1 MITAMTPS
9 DTDAS
14 ELGDLGVM
22 PIAIIGMAC
31 RFPGDASSPEKLWDL
46 CAKGKSA
53 WSPIPDSRFHAE
65 SWYHPDKGH
74 LGTSYVKGAH
84 FLTEDISR
92 FDAAFFNFTAE
103 SASTMDPEVR
113 MQLETVY
120 EALES
125 AGLPLDQV
133 AGSRTGVYA
142 GTCFRDNHDSLM
154 RDPDTLAR
162 FFLTGNGAAMI
173 ANRVSHFF
181 DLRGP
186 SLMVDTGCSTTLTLL
201 HLACQSVRAGESEMA
216 IVGGSNVLLN
226 PDMFIAGSNLSLL
239 SEAGRCFAFD
249 SRAAGYGRGDG
260 IASIVIKP
268 LAAALRDGDPIRA
281 VIRNSAANQDGKTST
296 LTSPSQNAQE
306 ELMRECYD
314 MAGLDPRDTSYVEAH
329 GTGTQAGDTVE
340 AHAIGNVFGT
350 GRSSDCPLVI
360 GSVKT
365 NIGHTEAA
373 SGLAGVIKVVVAMEK
388 QAIPPHLNFKSPN
401 EKISLEALNLK
412 IPLSLQEWP
421 SLPMQRASINNFG
434 YGGAN
439 AHVIVESTESMLLP
453 ITPSSSEMGNTPNP
467 KKRSRVFVLSAKDP
481 TAARSMGENLCD
493 YVATNLE
500 NSSENQE
507 QILDQLAFTLG
518 QRRTRFPWTMAWSG
532 SSLADV
538 HATLDSARSSAQ
550 RSTRAPRVGMAFTG
564 QGAQWFGMGREL
576 FGAYPVFR
584 DTMYEID
591 ACLKKMGATWSA
603 VEELHRDAKE
613 SRINQVT
620 FSLPLSVAIQLALV
634 DLLRSWGIR
643 PAGVTGHSSGEVGA
657 AYAAGAITLA
667 GAMAIVYTRGD
678 LTSQFQKLLDRRGG
692 MVAVGLGREEAEK
705 ALAEVQSGTA
715 VIACVNSPSSVTISG
730 DECAVEEVEALL
742 TARGVFAR
750 RLRVEAAYHSHHM
763 LPLAEAYRVLLSRF
777 LEPNPEFDPT
787 VVYSSPTTG
796 DRMTSAADI
805 AHPDH
810 WVRNMIQ
817 PVEFLSSL
825 RNLCSDT
832 APAGSST
839 STAVDM
845 LVEVGPH
852 GALAGPIRQTLALPE
867 LKDAGITYASCLSR
881 GQGAVQTMHQLVCTL
896 LQVGYPVDLEA
907 VNFPYG
913 RSDVPVL
920 NNLPP
925 YPWNHEASYWAE
937 PRRNQELRGR
947 TVAPHDLLG
956 VPAAGSTPTTP
967 TWRHVVRPR
976 DIPWVR
982 DHIVQGAI
990 VYPGAGYVSM
1000 VVEALRQLQT
1010 PDQPSQGYQLQEI
1023 QIRNP
1028 LILED
1033 TAEGVE
1039 VQLSLRLCGDR
1050 IRQAQGWYEFLIQSV
1065 NQTGDSWTLH
1075 CEGLCCC
1082 TPSLAQGTGWAGP
1095 PTPISA
1101 PSSAVTA
1108 SVWRTLNPVD
1118 TYKTLHEVGVC
1129 HGPIFQNLVSAQSAP
1144 GHSQSVFQV
1153 ADSAATMPQGYQQ
1166 SHIIHPTTLDT
1177 VFQAVYHNL
1186 PAGGTQQRTA
1196 MIPTFIQNL
1205 CISANLI
1212 ASPGHQ
1218 FRADSTLVKVSG
1230 QGFESSV
1237 RVINNAGA
1245 DGSEEPAAP
1254 VLTLDGL
1261 FCQSLG
1267 SSAAVLTPDDKLC
1280 YTSVWAP
1287 DFDFLQPGHL
1297 PRKAEMAQQPSLSQL
1312 QAAAVVFIADA
1323 LQGFENQQMV
1333 APEHRRYWDWMK
1345 GVADQARPTLDIP
1358 GVTVQYMTALT
1369 QDLKQGVD
1377 GRLLCRFG
1385 ERLPEIVSGLVPAK
1399 EILRSFLAENQAEW
1413 SSVPEYL
1420 ELFLTSLMELHGHK
1434 RPRATVLEIGTGN
1447 VASTRMFA
1455 KALTR
1460 HDTQLFARYEVTAPS
1475 AELVQD
1481 ASKALQ
1487 DDTRAEC
1494 KVLDLDTPAGDQ
1506 GFTRGSYDLLIL
1518 SVSALLA
1525 AEDLIQTLSS
1535 LHALLAPGGKC
1546 ILWGPS
1552 LGDSAL
1558 QTIVRLLPG
1567 WSGVIDAT
1575 PTWQRLLGQAGFEPS
1590 NFQLKESLNSSGY
1603 QGEVVM
1609 VTAKADTTTDSP
1621 AEVVLYSATSPPE
1634 DWQQTLQH
1642 SLPADVV
1649 SRISVVSSL
1658 ADVDSEDKVCLI
1670 LDEFVQPILENPSV
1684 EQFHHLQ
1691 HVLSSC
1697 RATMWVSRGAQGNA
1711 EDPRGSLHQG
1721 LLRTLR
1727 CENTLRQYVSV
1738 DLDPNTPVWSPS
1750 SATKIGQ
1757 ILRNTLTTSSFH
1769 LPETEYTVRD
1779 SVVQISRVYGD
1790 EQEAQLVGTTKPQAP
1805 ELRPWSTPGQNIRLG
1820 VATPGLLNSLVFTED
1835 PTIEETLPEDWV
1847 EIEPRAFGLNFR
1859 DIMVALGQLDETRM
1873 GFECSGVITR
1883 AGPSAQAAGFT
1894 PGQGVYAFIIGYF
1907 STKVRIPFTSV
1918 APIPAGMDFAT
1929 AASIPLVFITAYH
1942 ALVDLAHL
1950 KRDETVLIHSGTGGV
1965 GQAAIMLAQSIG
1977 ADIFVTV
1984 GSKDKR
1990 DFLMQQY
1997 GIPSS
2002 RIFSSRNPSFAR
2014 HIMSATD
2021 SKGVD
2026 VVLNSLAGPLLRE
2039 TWRCIGMFGRFIE
2052 IGKRDIEQNSMV
2064 EMGPFVRSTLFA
2076 SLDLITLREQRD
2088 KEVRRIFGAV
2098 NELLAKG
2105 EIRPVGPITRFG
2117 MGEVEKAFRTM
2128 QTGKHM
2134 GKIVLEPRLGDQVKV
2149 LTAGPRPAELSPD
2162 ETYLLVGGV
2171 GGIGKSLCQL
2181 LVDRGAKNLL
2191 VLSRN
2196 AARITPDTQ
2205 QWLDGVQAT
2214 GARVVLE
2221 SCDVTKRA
2229 QLQAVFEKY
2238 SSELP
2243 PIRGVIQAAMV
2254 LKDGVFESMT
2264 HEDYLAALNPK
2275 VQGTFNLHTLLP
2287 TDLRFFIL
2295 LSSISGFGGNAGQAN
2310 YAAGGSYQDALARH
2324 RASLGLPAVSID
2336 LGMVSSV
2343 GVVAGTQHVADH
2355 LEKLGLRAISE
2366 HEVWAL
2372 IESAIRHPIR
2382 TPETCHVVT
2391 GLPGGFVRS
2400 DSAVCWNRDARFA
2413 VLEQKD
2419 SSASGLASTSNPGAG
2434 LKEQLSAAT
2443 TTAEA
2448 TTVIQSALITK
2459 LAEMFSHSQEEIDPS
2474 LPLAQFGVDSLVAVE
2489 LRNWSVATVQADCS
2503 IFDVMH
2509 AASVTGL
2516 AAKMAE
2522 KSRFVKL

>member
-1 MITAMTPS
+1 
-9 DTDAS
+9 
-14 ELGDLGVM
+14 M

-46 CAKGKSA
+46 CAQGKSA
-53 WSPIPDSRFHAE
+53 WSPIPESRFHAE

-125 AGLPLDQV
+125 AGLPLEQV

-162 FFLTGNGAAMI
+162 FFLTGNGAAMV
-173 ANRVSHFF
+173 ANRISHFF

-201 HLACQSVRAGESEMA
+201 HLACQSVRTGESEMA

-226 PDMFIAGSNLSLL
+226 PDMFIAGSNMSLL

-260 IASIVIKP
+260 IASIIIKP
-268 LAAALRDGDPIRA
+268 LVAALRDGDPIRA
-281 VIRNSAANQDGKTST
+281 VIRNSAANQDGKTAT
-296 LTSPSQNAQE
+296 LTSPSQQAQE

-314 MAGLDPRDTSYVEAH
+314 MVGLDPRDTSYVEAH
-329 GTGTQAGDTVE
+329 GTGTQAGDTIE
-340 AHAIGNVFGT
+340 AHAIGHVFGA
-350 GRSSDCPLVI
+350 GRSSERPLVI

-373 SGLAGVIKVVVAMEK
+373 SGLAGVIKVVMAMEK
-388 QAIPPHLNFKSPN
+388 QAIPPHLNFESPN

-412 IPLSLQEWP
+412 IPLTLQEWP
-421 SLPMQRASINNFG
+421 SPLLQRASINNFG

-439 AHVIVESTESMLLP
+439 AHVIVESPQSMLLP
-453 ITPSSSEMGNTPNP
+453 MTPASSELGNTPNP

-481 TAARSMGENLCD
+481 AAARSMAENLRD
-493 YVATNLE
+493 YAATSLE
-500 NSSENQE
+500 NSSGEDQE
-507 QILDQLAFTLG
+507 RILDQLAFTLG
-518 QRRTRFPWTMAWSG
+518 QRRTRFPWTTAWSG
-532 SSLADV
+532 STLADV
-538 HATLDSARSSAQ
+538 QDTLGTARSTAQ
-550 RSTRAPRVGMAFTG
+550 RSTRAPRVGMVFTG
-564 QGAQWFGMGREL
+564 QGAQWFAMGREL

-591 ACLKKMGATWSA
+591 ACLKNMGATWSA
-603 VEELHRDAKE
+603 VEELQRDAKE

-643 PAGVTGHSSGEVGA
+643 PAAVTGHSSGEVGA

-692 MVAVGLGREEAEK
+692 MIAVGLGREEAEK

-763 LPLAEAYRVLLSRF
+763 LPLAEAYRVLLSRY
-777 LEPNPEFDPT
+777 LEPNPEFDST
-787 VVYSSPTTG
+787 VIYSSPTTG
-796 DRMTSAADI
+796 DRMTSAAEI

-810 WVRNMIQ
+810 WVRNMVQ
-817 PVEFLSSL
+817 PVEFLNSL
-825 RNLCSDT
+825 RNLCSDA
-832 APAGSST
+832 APGDSSPT
-839 STAVDM
+839 TAVDM

-881 GQGAVQTMHQLVCTL
+881 GQDAVQTMHQLACTL
-896 LQVGYPVDLEA
+896 LQAGYPVDLEA

-913 RSDVPVL
+913 RSEVQVL
-920 NNLPP
+920 TNLPP
-925 YPWNHEASYWAE
+925 YPWNHETSYWAE

-956 VPAAGSTPTTP
+956 VPAAASTPATP

-982 DHIVQGAI
+982 DHVVQGAI
-990 VYPGAGYVSM
+990 VYPGAGYISM

-1010 PDQPSQGYQLQEI
+1010 PDQPIHGYQLQEI
-1023 QIRNP
+1023 RIRNP

-1039 VQLSLRLCGDR
+1039 VQLSLRPCGDR
-1050 IRQAQGWYEFLIQSV
+1050 VRNAQGWYEFLIQSV

-1075 CEGLCCC
+1075 CEGLCC
-1082 TPSLAQGTGWAGP
+1082 TPSGTQGTGWAGP
-1095 PTPISA
+1095 PAPTRVLPSTVPVSA
-1101 PSSAVTA
+1101 
-1108 SVWRTLNPVD
+1108 WRPLQPAE

-1144 GHSQSVFQV
+1144 GYSQSVFRV

-1166 SHIIHPTTLDT
+1166 AHVIHPTTLDT

-1196 MIPTFIQNL
+1196 MIPTSIQNL
-1205 CISANLI
+1205 YISANLI
-1212 ASPGHQ
+1212 ASPGHH
-1218 FRADSTLVKVSG
+1218 FRADSTLVKFSG

-1237 RVINNAGA
+1237 QVINHPGV
-1245 DGSEEPAAP
+1245 DGSEDRAAP

-1267 SSAAVLTPDDKLC
+1267 STAAVLTTDDKLC

-1287 DFDFLQPGHL
+1287 DFDFVQLKHL
-1297 PRKAEMAQQPSLSQL
+1297 PRKTEATQQPNLSQL
-1312 QAAAVVFIADA
+1312 QAAAAVFIVDA
-1323 LQGFENQQMV
+1323 LQPVEKKQEV
-1333 APEHRRYWDWMK
+1333 APEHQRYWDWMK
-1345 GVADQARPTLDIP
+1345 G
-1358 GVTVQYMTALT
+1358 
-1369 QDLKQGVD
+1369 
-1377 GRLLCRFG
+1377 
-1385 ERLPEIVSGLVPAK
+1385 
-1399 EILRSFLAENQAEW
+1399 
-1413 SSVPEYL
+1413 
-1420 ELFLTSLMELHGHK
+1420 LHGHK

-1460 HDTQLFARYEVTAPS
+1460 DNTQLFTRYEVTAPS
-1475 AELVQD
+1475 IELVEVLSKGHQD
-1481 ASKALQ
+1481 HTGL
-1487 DDTRAEC
+1487 EC
-1494 KVLDLDTPAGDQ
+1494 KVLDLDTLAADQ
-1506 GFTRGSYDLLIL
+1506 GFIRGCYDLLIL
-1518 SVSALLA
+1518 SASALLTA
-1525 AEDLIQTLSS
+1525 KNVLQTLGS
-1535 LHALLAPGGKC
+1535 LHALLSPGGKC

-1552 LGDSAL
+1552 LNDSAL
-1558 QTIVRLLPG
+1558 QTVVRLLPQWG
-1567 WSGVIDAT
+1567 PVFEDT
-1575 PTWQRLLGQAGFEPS
+1575 PTWQRLLMQAGFESS
-1590 NFQLKESLNSSGY
+1590 NVQLQEALGSGGY
-1603 QGEVVM
+1603 QSEVVM
-1609 VTAKADTTTDSP
+1609 ASAKADATLDSP
-1621 AEVVLYSATSPPE
+1621 AELVLVSATTPPK
-1634 DWQQTLQH
+1634 DWQQTLQQ
-1642 SLPADVV
+1642 SLPADVI
-1649 SRISVVSSL
+1649 SGISVVSSL
-1658 ADVDSEDKVCLI
+1658 ADISTEDKVCLI
-1670 LDEFVQPILENPSV
+1670 LDELVQPILENPTA
-1684 EQFHHLQ
+1684 EQFQDLQ
-1691 HVLSSC
+1691 RGLGSC
-1697 RATMWVSRGAQGNA
+1697 RVAMWVSRGAQGNA
-1711 EDPRGSLHQG
+1711 EDPRSSLHQG

-1727 CENTLRQYVSV
+1727 CENTLRRYVSV
-1738 DLDPNTPVWSPS
+1738 DLDPSAPVWTSL
-1750 SATKIGQ
+1750 SAIQIAQ
-1757 ILRNTLTTSSFH
+1757 ILCYTLTASSSD
-1769 LPETEYTVRD
+1769 LPETEYAVRD

-1790 EQEAQLVGTTKPQAP
+1790 EQEAQLVGTTKPQMP
-1805 ELRPWSTPGQNIRLG
+1805 ELRPWSFPGQNIRLG

-1835 PTIEETLPEDWV
+1835 PTVDETLPDDWV

-1873 GFECSGVITR
+1873 GFECSGVIIR
-1883 AGPSAQAAGFT
+1883 AGSAAQAAGFT

-1907 STKVRIPFTSV
+1907 ATKVRIPFTSV

-1942 ALVDLAHL
+1942 ALVDLARL
-1950 KRDETVLIHSGTGGV
+1950 QRDETVLIHSGTGGV

-1977 ADIFVTV
+1977 AEIFVTV
-1984 GSKDKR
+1984 GSEEKR

-1997 GIPSS
+1997 KIPSS
-2002 RIFSSRNPSFAR
+2002 RIFSSRNASFAR

-2021 SKGVD
+2021 GKGVD

-2052 IGKRDIEQNSMV
+2052 IGKRDIEQNSMM

-2076 SLDLITLREQRD
+2076 SLDLITLGEQRG
-2088 KEVRRIFGAV
+2088 KEVHRIFGAI
-2098 NELLAKG
+2098 NELLRRRA
-2105 EIRPVGPITRFG
+2105 IRPVGPITRFG
-2117 MGEVEKAFRTM
+2117 MGGVEKAFRTM

-2134 GKIVLEPRLGDQVKV
+2134 GKIVLEPRPADPVKV
-2149 LTAGPRPAELSPD
+2149 LTAGPRLAELSPD
-2162 ETYLLVGGV
+2162 ETYCLVGGV

-2181 LVDRGAKNLL
+2181 LVDRGAKHLL

-2196 AARITPDTQ
+2196 AALITPDTQ
-2205 QWLDGVQAT
+2205 QWLQGVQAT
-2214 GARVVLE
+2214 GATVVLE
-2221 SCDVTKRA
+2221 SCDVSNRA
-2229 QLQAVFEKY
+2229 QLQAVLAKY
-2238 SSELP
+2238 RGELP

-2254 LKDGVFESMT
+2254 LKDGIFESMT
-2264 HEDYLAALNPK
+2264 REDYLAALKPK
-2275 VQGTFNLHTLLP
+2275 VQGTFNLHSLLP

-2324 RASLGLPAVSID
+2324 RASQGLPAVSID

-2355 LEKLGLRAISE
+2355 LEKLGLRAVSE

-2372 IESAIRHPIR
+2372 VEAAIRHPIR

-2391 GLPGGFVRS
+2391 GLPGAFIRS

-2419 SSASGLASTSNPGAG
+2419 ASSSGQASTSHPGAG
-2434 LKEQLSAAT
+2434 LKEQLSAAIT
-2443 TTAEA
+2443 PAEA
-2448 TTVIQSALITK
+2448 TTVIQSALVIK
-2459 LAEMFSHSQEEIDPS
+2459 LAEMFSRSEEEIDPS
-2474 LPLAQFGVDSLVAVE
+2474 SPLAQFGVDSLVAVE

-2516 AAKMAE
+2516 AGKMAE
-2522 KSRFVKL
+2522 KSRLVKP

>member
-1 MITAMTPS
+1 MIAPVNAG

-14 ELGDLGVM
+14 EPGDLGVM

-31 RFPGDASSPEKLWDL
+31 RFPGDASNPEKLWNL

-53 WSPIPDSRFHAE
+53 WSPIPESRFHAE

-92 FDAAFFNFTAE
+92 FDAAFFNCTAE

-173 ANRVSHFF
+173 ANRISHFF

-268 LAAALRDGDPIRA
+268 LAAALRDGDPVRA
-281 VIRNSAANQDGKTST
+281 VIRNSAANQDGKTAT
-296 LTSPSQNAQE
+296 LTSPSQDAQE

-329 GTGTQAGDTVE
+329 GTGTQVGDTIE
-340 AHAIGNVFGT
+340 AHAIGHVFGA
-350 GRSSDCPLVI
+350 GRSSESPLVI

-373 SGLAGVIKVVVAMEK
+373 SGLAGVIKVVMAMEK
-388 QAIPPHLNFKSPN
+388 RAIPPHMNFESPN
-401 EKISLEALNLK
+401 EKISLEGLKLK

-421 SLPMQRASINNFG
+421 SPLLQRASINNFG

-439 AHVIVESTESMLLP
+439 AHVIVESPQSMLLP
-453 ITPSSSEMGNTPNP
+453 LTPSSSEMGNTPNP
-467 KKRSRVFVLSAKDP
+467 KKRSRVFLLSAKDP
-481 TAARSMGENLCD
+481 AAARSMGENLYD
-493 YVATNLE
+493 YVATTLE
-500 NSSENQE
+500 NSRENEE

-518 QRRTRFPWTMAWSG
+518 QRRTRFAWTTAWSG

-538 HATLDSARSSAQ
+538 HARLGSARSTAE
-550 RSTRAPRVGMAFTG
+550 RSTRAPRVGMVFTG
-564 QGAQWFGMGREL
+564 QGAQWFAMGREL
-576 FGAYPVFR
+576 FSAYPVFY
-584 DTMYEID
+584 DTMHEID
-591 ACLKKMGATWSA
+591 ACLKNMGATWSA
-603 VEELHRDAKE
+603 VEELQRDAKE

-730 DECAVEEVEALL
+730 DECAVEEVEAML

-777 LEPNPEFDPT
+777 LEPNTEFDST

-810 WVRNMIQ
+810 WVRNMVQ
-817 PVEFLSSL
+817 PVEFLNSL
-825 RNLCSDT
+825 RNLCSGA
-832 APAGSST
+832 APARTST

-881 GQGAVQTMHQLVCTL
+881 GQDAVQTIHQLICTL
-896 LQVGYPVDLEA
+896 LQAGYPVDLEA

-913 RSDVPVL
+913 RSDVQVL
-920 NNLPP
+920 TNLPP
-925 YPWNHEASYWAE
+925 YPWNHETSYWAE
-937 PRRNQELRGR
+937 PRRAKNC
-947 TVAPHDLLG
+947 APEPSH
-956 VPAAGSTPTTP
+956 PTISSAY
-967 TWRHVVRPR
+967 RPR
-976 DIPWVR
+976 ARPR
-982 DHIVQGAI
+982 PRQ
-990 VYPGAGYVSM
+990 PGDTWCVHATSHGM

-1010 PDQPSQGYQLQEI
+1010 PDNPSHGYQLQDV

-1033 TAEGVE
+1033 TAEGVD
-1039 VQLSLRLCGDR
+1039 VQLSLHPCGDR
-1050 IRQAQGWYEFLIQSV
+1050 VRHAQGWYEFLIQSV
-1065 NQTGDSWTLH
+1065 NQTGDLWTLH
-1075 CEGLCCC
+1075 CEGLCC
-1082 TPSLAQGTGWAGP
+1082 TPSPAQGTGWAGP
-1095 PTPISA
+1095 PAPVNA
-1101 PSSAVTA
+1101 PSFTVPASA
-1108 SVWRTLNPVD
+1108 WRILNPAD

-1129 HGPIFQNLVSAQSAP
+1129 HGPIFQNLMSAQSAP

-1166 SHIIHPTTLDT
+1166 SHVIHPITLDA

-1196 MIPTFIQNL
+1196 MIPTSIQNL
-1205 CISANLI
+1205 YISAKLI
-1212 ASPGHQ
+1212 TSPGHQ
-1218 FRADSTLVKVSG
+1218 FRADSTLMKISG

-1237 RVINNAGA
+1237 RVINNAGTA
-1245 DGSEEPAAP
+1245 GTRRTSHQHRA
-1254 VLTLDGL
+1254 V
-1261 FCQSLG
+1261 
-1267 SSAAVLTPDDKLC
+1267 VLTPDDKLC

-1287 DFDFLQPGHL
+1287 DFDFLRPEHL
-1297 PRKAEMAQQPSLSQL
+1297 LRKAEGAHQHSFSEL
-1312 QAAAVVFIADA
+1312 QAAAVVFINDA
-1323 LQGFENQQMV
+1323 LQEFENEQVV
-1333 APEHRRYWDWMK
+1333 AAEHQSYWDWMK
-1345 GVADQARPTLDIP
+1345 GVVDQARPTLDLA
-1358 GVTVQYMTALT
+1358 GVTAQYMAALT
-1369 QDLKQGVD
+1369 EDLKQGVD

-1385 ERLPEIVSGLVPAK
+1385 ERLPEILSGLVPAK
-1399 EILRSFLAENQAEW
+1399 EILRDFLVEDQAEW
-1413 SSVPEYL
+1413 SSVSEYL
-1420 ELFLTSLMELHGHK
+1420 EPFMSSLMKLHGHK

-1460 HDTQLFARYEVTAPS
+1460 NDTQLFARYDVTAPS
-1475 AELVQD
+1475 TGLVEV
-1481 ASKALQ
+1481 ASKALR

-1506 GFTRGSYDLLIL
+1506 GFTRASYDLLIL
-1518 SVSALLA
+1518 SASALLA
-1525 AEDLIQTLSS
+1525 AEDVVQS
-1535 LHALLAPGGKC
+1535 LTSLRALLAPGGKC
-1546 ILWGPS
+1546 ILWGPT

-1558 QTIVRLLPG
+1558 QTIVRLLPR
-1567 WSGVIDAT
+1567 WSGVINAT
-1575 PTWQRLLGQAGFEPS
+1575 PTWQRLLAKAGFEPS
-1590 NFQLKESLNSSGY
+1590 NFQLEEGLNSSGY
-1603 QGEVVM
+1603 QGEVVIA
-1609 VTAKADTTTDSP
+1609 TAKADTTIYS
-1621 AEVVLYSATSPPE
+1621 AVKVVLVSGTSPPE
-1634 DWQQTLQH
+1634 EWQQTLQH

-1649 SRISVVSSL
+1649 SGISVVSSL
-1658 ADVDSEDKVCLI
+1658 EDVDVEDKVCLI
-1670 LDEFVQPILENPSV
+1670 LEEFVQPILENPSE
-1684 EQFHHLQ
+1684 EQFYDLQ
-1691 HVLSSC
+1691 RVLGSS
-1697 RATMWVSRGAQGNA
+1697 RATVWVSRGAQGDA

-1727 CENTLRQYVSV
+1727 CENILRQYVSV
-1738 DLDPNTPVWSPS
+1738 DLDPNAPVWSSS
-1750 SATKIGQ
+1750 SATQ
-1757 ILRNTLTTSSFH
+1757 IAWILSNMLITSSFH
-1769 LPETEYTVRD
+1769 LPETEYAIRN

-1790 EQEAQLVGTTKPQAP
+1790 EQEAQLVGTTKPQNP

-1835 PTIEETLPEDWV
+1835 PTIEETLPDDWV

-1883 AGPSAQAAGFT
+1883 VGQSAQAAGFC

-1907 STKVRIPFTSV
+1907 ATKVRIPFTSV
-1918 APIPAGMDFAT
+1918 ASIPAGMDFAT

-1942 ALVDLAHL
+1942 ALVDLARL
-1950 KRDETVLIHSGTGGV
+1950 QRDETVLIHSGTGGV

-1984 GSKDKR
+1984 GSEDKR
-1990 DFLMQQY
+1990 EFLMRQY

-2002 RIFSSRNPSFAR
+2002 RIFSSRNPSFAQ
-2014 HIMSATD
+2014 HIMSETD
-2021 SKGVD
+2021 GKGVD

-2039 TWRCIGMFGRFIE
+2039 TWRCVGMFGRFIE

-2076 SLDLITLREQRD
+2076 SLDLITLGEQRG
-2088 KEVRRIFGAV
+2088 KEVQRIFAAI
-2098 NELLAKG
+2098 NELLADG

-2117 MGEVEKAFRTM
+2117 IGEVEKAFRTM

-2134 GKIVLEPRLGDQVKV
+2134 GKIVLEPRPGDQVRV

-2162 ETYLLVGGV
+2162 DTYLLVGGV

-2181 LVDRGAKNLL
+2181 LVDRGARNLL

-2196 AARITPDTQ
+2196 AARITPETQ
-2205 QWLDGVQAT
+2205 QWLDVLQAT

-2221 SCDVTKRA
+2221 SCDVTQRA

-2254 LKDGVFESMT
+2254 LKDGIFESMT
-2264 HEDYLAALNPK
+2264 HEDYLAALKPK

-2324 RASLGLPAVSID
+2324 RAGRGLPAVSID

-2355 LEKLGLRAISE
+2355 LEKLGLRAVSE
-2366 HEVWAL
+2366 QEVWAL
-2372 IESAIRHPIR
+2372 VESAIRHPIR
-2382 TPETCHVVT
+2382 TPETCHIVT

-2400 DSAVCWNRDARFA
+2400 DSPVCWNRDARFA
-2413 VLEQKD
+2413 ILEQKD
-2419 SSASGLASTSNPGAG
+2419 FSSSGLASTSNPGAG
-2434 LKEQLSAAT
+2434 LKERLSAVT
-2443 TTAEA
+2443 TPAEV
-2448 TTVIQSALITK
+2448 TTLIQSALITK
-2459 LAEMFSHSQEEIDPS
+2459 LAEMFSRSPEEIDPS
-2474 LPLAQFGVDSLVAVE
+2474 LPLAHFGVDSLVAVE

-2509 AASVTGL
+2509 AVSVTGL
-2516 AAKMAE
+2516 AGQMAK